1 MWGVN
6 WCCLLAGVRVVWVEL
21 ELGGVSTFLVEE
33 QGAGREGRW
42 TEALGPSID
51 TLA

>member
-1 MWGVN
+1 M
-6 WCCLLAGVRVVWVEL
+6 VWVEL